1 MKDKILVIEDD
12 KEIGDMVKDYL
23 SLKEYNVKL
32 ARNGLEGLKLFESFE
47 PDLAIIDIMLPV
59 IDGLELCAKFRK
71 TSNIPIIILSA
82 KSENQDKIL
91 GLGIGADDYVTKPF
105 SPKEL
110 LARVISQLRRY
121 KNDGLMVSA
130 TNVIKFGDI
139 YINKETYEVKVY
151 GERIDLSTKEFDILY
166 CLAKNNN
173 KVLTKEQIFDYV
185 WGVDEYGD
193 INTVTVHIRRIREKI
208 ERNPSEPV
216 FIETIWGV
224 GYKFKGDKNEK

>member
-1 MKDKILVIEDD
+1 MKDKVLIIEDD

-23 SLKEYNVKL
+23 SLKGYNTKL

-59 IDGLELCAKFRK
+59 IDGLELCTKFRK
-71 TSNIPIIILSA
+71 SSNIPIIILSA
-82 KSENQDKIL
+82 KSDNQDKIL

-121 KNDGLMVSA
+121 KNDGLMVSSS
-130 TNVIKFGDI
+130 NVIKFSDI
-139 YINKETYEVKVY
+139 YINKESYEVKIHGKV
-151 GERIDLSTKEFDILY
+151 IDLSTKEFDILY

-208 ERNPSEPV
+208 EANPSEPV

-224 GYKFKGDKNEK
+224 GYKFKGDNNEK

>member
-1 MKDKILVIEDD
+1 MKDKILIIEDD
-12 KEIGDMVKDYL
+12 KEIGNMINDYL
-23 SLKEYNVKL
+23 SLKGYNVKL
-32 ARNGLEGLKLFESFE
+32 ARNGLEGLKMFESFG

-59 IDGLELCAKFRK
+59 IDGFELCTRFRK
-71 TSNIPIIILSA
+71 SSNIPIIILSA

-110 LARVISQLRRY
+110 LARIISQLRRY

-130 TNVIKFGDI
+130 SNIIKFKDI
-139 YINKETYEVKVY
+139 TINKDTYEVVIDNK
-151 GERIDLSTKEFDILY
+151 RIDLSTKEFDILF

-185 WGVDEYGD
+185 WGIDEYGD

-208 ERNPSEPV
+208 EKNPSEPL

-224 GYKFKGDKNEK
+224 GYKFKGDKNEG